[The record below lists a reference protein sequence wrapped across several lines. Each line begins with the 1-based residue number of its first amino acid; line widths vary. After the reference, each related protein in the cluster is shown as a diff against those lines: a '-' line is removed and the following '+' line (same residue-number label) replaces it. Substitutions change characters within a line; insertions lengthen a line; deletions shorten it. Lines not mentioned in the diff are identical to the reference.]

1 MPSLFTKII
10 RGEVPGRFV
19 WRDERAVG
27 FLTIAPLRPGHTLVV
42 PIEEI
47 DHWLDVPPD
56 LMQHL
61 TLVAQKIGQ
70 AVQRTFR
77 PEKVG
82 LMIAGLEVRH
92 VHLHLVP
99 IHSLGDLDFAKA
111 DTKATPE
118 ALDAAAQKLRAALRE
133 AGHREVADKLGGSD
147 GPRAARCDG
156 GGDGRLERHG
166 PRGGGVPR
174 RRRRTRRRVRAPP
187 GRARRDGRGAARGA
201 AAPTRWACR
210 WT

>member
-1 MPSLFTKII
+1 MPSLFTRII

-19 WRDERAVG
+19 WRDERAVA

-42 PIEEI
+42 PVEEI
-47 DHWLDVPPD
+47 DHWLDVPPA

-111 DTKATPE
+111 DTKATP
-118 ALDAAAQKLRAALRE
+118 ADLDAAAERLRAALRE
-133 AGHREVADKLGGSD
+133 AGHREVADK
-147 GPRAARCDG
+147 
-156 GGDGRLERHG
+156 
-166 PRGGGVPR
+166 
-174 RRRRTRRRVRAPP
+174 
-187 GRARRDGRGAARGA
+187 
-201 AAPTRWACR
+201 
-210 WT
+210 

>member
-1 MPSLFTKII
+1 VPSLFTKII

-92 VHLHLVP
+92 VHLHVVP
-99 IHSLGDLDFAKA
+99 IQSLGDLDFAKA
-111 DTKATPE
+111 DTKATPA
-118 ALDAAAQKLRAALRE
+118 ALDAAAERLRAALRE
-133 AGHREVADKLGGSD
+133 AGHREVADK
-147 GPRAARCDG
+147 
-156 GGDGRLERHG
+156 
-166 PRGGGVPR
+166 
-174 RRRRTRRRVRAPP
+174 
-187 GRARRDGRGAARGA
+187 
-201 AAPTRWACR
+201 
-210 WT
+210 

>member
-19 WRDERAVG
+19 WRDDRAVG
-27 FLTIAPLRPGHTLVV
+27 FLTIGPLRPGHTLVV

-70 AVQRTFR
+70 AVQQTFR

-111 DTKATPE
+111 DTKAAPE
-118 ALDAAAQKLRAALRE
+118 ALDAAAEKLRAALRE
-133 AGHREVADKLGGSD
+133 AGHREVAEK
-147 GPRAARCDG
+147 
-156 GGDGRLERHG
+156 
-166 PRGGGVPR
+166 
-174 RRRRTRRRVRAPP
+174 
-187 GRARRDGRGAARGA
+187 
-201 AAPTRWACR
+201 
-210 WT
+210 

>member
-1 MPSLFTKII
+1 VPSLFTRII
-10 RGEVPGRFV
+10 RGELPGRFV

-27 FLTIAPLRPGHTLVV
+27 FLTVAPLRPGHTLVV

-47 DHWLDVPPD
+47 DHWLDVPPE

-61 TLVAQKIGQ
+61 TAVAQKIGQ
-70 AVQRTFR
+70 SIRETFS

-111 DTKATPE
+111 DAKAAPE
-118 ALDAAAQKLRAALRE
+118 APDAAAERLRAALRE
-133 AGHREVADKLGGSD
+133 AGHREVVEK
-147 GPRAARCDG
+147 
-156 GGDGRLERHG
+156 
-166 PRGGGVPR
+166 
-174 RRRRTRRRVRAPP
+174 
-187 GRARRDGRGAARGA
+187 
-201 AAPTRWACR
+201 
-210 WT
+210 